1 MDAITNES
9 RGARGIP
16 NEPGRKRRG
25 TRYSHSNRITIQSIR
40 VPSTK
45 NRRIPL
51 DSETSALTDSNIWR
65 FLLIAEHTCSQE
77 YNTYTNVCLYHTS
90 AIQVWILEHRRT
102 NFYLSINVS
111 RRICLDIDKL
121 LQKKPII
128 EIS

>member
-1 MDAITNES
+1 MNHGVLEEFRTNLAENDEE
-9 RGARGIP
+9 RA
-16 NEPGRKRRG
+16 
-25 TRYSHSNRITIQSIR
+25 RYSHSNRITIQSIR

-90 AIQVWILEHRRT
+90 AIQV
-102 NFYLSINVS
+102 
-111 RRICLDIDKL
+111 
-121 LQKKPII
+121 
-128 EIS
+128 